1 MKNRIL
7 VLICFAAL
15 AAQPVFSQSVGTT
28 VFEFLRSQYSARGA
42 AMANNLVAVQ
52 GDVNAAAYNPAV
64 LSTVTEPQWTINF
77 TDHLLDFQAGQL
89 GYAFQKGQLGTIGF
103 GLIYFDYGDFEETDL
118 FGEETGRSFGASE
131 FALSATISNQLGP
144 GFDYG
149 VSAKFIYSSL
159 EEYNASGIALDGGII
174 FRPSYISDFQ
184 VGVSVSN
191 IGFMLDNYT
200 ETEDKL
206 PLMVRL
212 GFAKKLAHLPLMF
225 MASLNDISQQTG
237 DNLDILKR
245 FSVGGEFDVSDAVKF
260 RIGYDNGVNQ
270 SIKSLGTRSFSGISA
285 GLGIAYKRF
294 RLDYAFANY
303 GELGTQNRIGV
314 TGGL

>member
-7 VLICFAAL
+7 ALICFTAL

-131 FALSATISNQLGP
+131 FADTMGADLNGVPDVLVQRFLPQPARAASLAYGDSAGRL
-144 GFDYG
+144 DHR
-149 VSAKFIYSSL
+149 A
-159 EEYNASGIALDGGII
+159 DGGAGIVE
-174 FRPSYISDFQ
+174 FQ
-184 VGVSVSN
+184 AG
-191 IGFMLDNYT
+191 
-200 ETEDKL
+200 
-206 PLMVRL
+206 
-212 GFAKKLAHLPLMF
+212 
-225 MASLNDISQQTG
+225 TG
-237 DNLDILKR
+237 
-245 FSVGGEFDVSDAVKF
+245 
-260 RIGYDNGVNQ
+260 
-270 SIKSLGTRSFSGISA
+270 
-285 GLGIAYKRF
+285 
-294 RLDYAFANY
+294 
-303 GELGTQNRIGV
+303 
-314 TGGL
+314 